1 MLRLKYTAAHWDVPH
16 CTARFLYI
24 KNDRQISLSFWS
36 WVTHWIKSMQSIT
49 EVLVLQWH
57 KNSIWHTSDF
67 PFWREMAGS
76 IFGKNYLT
84 DLLSKHAFL
93 SPSYSEF
100 LP

>member
-57 KNSIWHTSDF
+57 
-67 PFWREMAGS
+67 
-76 IFGKNYLT
+76 
-84 DLLSKHAFL
+84 
-93 SPSYSEF
+93 
-100 LP
+100 